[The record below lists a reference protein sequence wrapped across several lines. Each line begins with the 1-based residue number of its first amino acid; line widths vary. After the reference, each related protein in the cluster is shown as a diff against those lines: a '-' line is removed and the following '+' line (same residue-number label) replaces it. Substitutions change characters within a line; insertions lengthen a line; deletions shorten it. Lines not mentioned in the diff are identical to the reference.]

1 MNLMEDYKKEPGGKD
16 KLKERNPK
24 WINDD
29 YVKFIRYGQH
39 FIEKNGSGVLAYI
52 NPHGYLDNP
61 TFRGM
66 RWNLLKTFD
75 EIYTIDLHGN
85 TKKRET
91 APDGSKDENVFD
103 IMQGVSINLFVKTG
117 RKKIDELGKV
127 FHHDLYGLREFKYDY
142 LSTYS
147 LKDVDFEEVK
157 NIAPN
162 YFFINKNFE
171 EQEFYNKG
179 FSVNELFPVNSV
191 GIVTARDGF
200 TIHTNKHVVKS
211 NIETFLNL
219 NDEAA
224 RIMFKLGKDVRDW
237 KIKYAKEDLTNNY
250 PYKGQFATILYRPFD
265 NRWTYY
271 TGNSKGFYS
280 YPRKE
285 VMQHFTR
292 GENLG
297 IVIGRQGQVVGS
309 MPWNLSFITKSISDL
324 NLFYRGGGMLFP
336 LYLYSSNINETTFD
350 ERPQRVCNLN
360 TEIVSKFEGI
370 LQMQFVDEKTEGNVC
385 FANNNDELQN
395 EYKEVFAPIDILDY
409 IYAVL
414 HSPTYR
420 DKYKEFLKIDFP
432 RIPYPKDKEI
442 FWQFVKLGSE
452 IRQTHLMESPP
463 LKSFIKDYPFVGD
476 GDNVV
481 EKLDYIDGNVYV
493 NSIQYF
499 EGVPQIAWEFFIGG
513 YQPAQKWLK
522 DRRGNKLEYD
532 DIIHYKRII
541 VALKETERL
550 MKEIERVGGT
560 L

>member
-1 MNLMEDYKKEPGGKD
+1 M
-16 KLKERNPK
+16 
-24 WINDD
+24 
-29 YVKFIRYGQH
+29 
-39 FIEKNGSGVLAYI
+39 S
-52 NPHGYLDNP
+52 
-61 TFRGM
+61 FR
-66 RWNLLKTFD
+66 
-75 EIYTIDLHGN
+75 
-85 TKKRET
+85 
-91 APDGSKDENVFD
+91 
-103 IMQGVSINLFVKTG
+103 
-117 RKKIDELGKV
+117 
-127 FHHDLYGLREFKYDY
+127 
-142 LSTYS
+142 
-147 LKDVDFEEVK
+147 
-157 NIAPN
+157 
-162 YFFINKNFE
+162 
-171 EQEFYNKG
+171 
-179 FSVNELFPVNSV
+179 
-191 GIVTARDGF
+191 
-200 TIHTNKHVVKS
+200 
-211 NIETFLNL
+211 
-219 NDEAA
+219 
-224 RIMFKLGKDVRDW
+224 
-237 KIKYAKEDLTNNY
+237 
-250 PYKGQFATILYRPFD
+250 
-265 NRWTYY
+265 
-271 TGNSKGFYS
+271 
-280 YPRKE
+280 
-285 VMQHFTR
+285 
-292 GENLG
+292 
-297 IVIGRQGQVVGS
+297 
-309 MPWNLSFITKSISDL
+309 
-324 NLFYRGGGMLFP
+324 
-336 LYLYSSNINETTFD
+336 
-350 ERPQRVCNLN
+350 
-360 TEIVSKFEGI
+360 
-370 LQMQFVDEKTEGNVC
+370 
-385 FANNNDELQN
+385 N